1 MERLIPRSGVRD
13 VDIALEAVIMVVVIS
28 PITAT
33 TMIEIEDVVIGMMS
47 DMNLAD
53 VQEISMISYLTDV
66 RMPRMC

>member
-1 MERLIPRSGVRD
+1 VRD
-13 VDIALEAVIMVVVIS
+13 VDIALEAVIMVAVIS

-33 TMIEIEDVVIGMMS
+33 TMIEIEDVVIEMKK

-53 VQEISMISYLTDV
+53 GQGISMISYLTDV